1 LPDASRIASHHNAI
15 HTTHFIHI
23 MTTLNVLFLCTHNS
37 ARSILS
43 EALLNHMAKGASGT
57 RFKAYSAGSSPREN
71 QQPNPLGLQVLK
83 SAGIDT
89 SYLSSK
95 SWDEFAKPDAP
106 HMDLVITVCDNA
118 AGEVCPYWPGQPATA
133 HWGYADPSAVEGTDE
148 DRLQAFRNTLYL
160 IQKRLQLLVD
170 LPADKLQKA
179 MLQHTAKELSQVHA

>member
-1 LPDASRIASHHNAI
+1 
-15 HTTHFIHI
+15 

-43 EALLNHMAKGASGT
+43 EALLNHMATGTSGT

-133 HWGYADPSAVEGTDE
+133 HWGYADPSAIEGTDE
-148 DRLQAFRNTLYL
+148 DRLQAFRHTMYL

-179 MLQHTAKELSQVHA
+179 MLQHTAKELSQVNA

>member
-1 LPDASRIASHHNAI
+1 
-15 HTTHFIHI
+15 

-43 EALLNHMAKGASGT
+43 EALLNHMATGASGT

-71 QQPNPLGLQVLK
+71 QQPNPLGLDVLK

-118 AGEVCPYWPGQPATA
+118 GAEVCPYWPGQPATA
-133 HWGYADPSAVEGTDE
+133 HWGYADPSAIEGSDE
-148 DRLQAFRNTLYL
+148 DRLKAFRETMYL

-179 MLQHTAKELSQVHA
+179 MLQNTAKELSQVHA